1 MKMNDNFKVHRNT
14 LNEMYKS
21 EKNKIFFSFS
31 LFFFLKQMNWLCQP
45 CLVLL
50 CPSVVSSGLFKLEA
64 SML

>member
-31 LFFFLKQMNWLCQP
+31 LFFFAETNELALSTLLSAFVSLCGQFW
-45 CLVLL
+45 
-50 CPSVVSSGLFKLEA
+50 SF
-64 SML
+64 